1 MSSFTKVMTMQQ
13 RVMQLLKA
21 NAAYRDDDNKL
32 VARIW
37 NNHLEGMEKDPNKIT
52 AYDML
57 CLYATGE
64 IPTADAITRARRK
77 VQEENSELRGTKWEE
92 RQKEAKGFAEQVK
105 V

>member
-13 RVMQLLKA
+13 RVIQLLKS

-37 NNHLEGMEKDPNKIT
+37 NNHLEQMEKDPRTIT
-52 AYDML
+52 AYEML
-57 CLYATGE
+57 CLYAIGD

-77 VQEENSELRGTKWEE
+77 VQEENPELRGSKWEE
-92 RQKEAKGFAEQVK
+92 RQKEAKDFAEQVK